1 MGQSQ
6 QYTGVIKSG
15 RAIKMT
21 HRELQGMLKQLSE
34 YQVNQLGQI
43 AMRYLTLNQELDEI
57 KPEQCPICGDQNAKF
72 IRKGIQRGKQR
83 FLCKSCGRKFTY
95 DTKQLTSN
103 SQQPKESWIVV
114 LEDTLSLTPIDD
126 TAEKIGVCHSTAFRM
141 RHKLL
146 VYMEEAVSASA
157 PLEALIEADE
167 AYVPESQ
174 KGTRVTHRKPRKHGE
189 GVSKRGLSNEQL
201 CVCFAT
207 DRDHRAIARCVN
219 RAKPSSEDL
228 VRALAGHIS
237 KESVILCDGAAG
249 YNLLAEKTE
258 CEKVAL
264 VGHESYNKVYHLNTV
279 NSLHS
284 RFKEMMRKFRGVATK
299 YLNRYAALFTLIA
312 MCADRPVTEV
322 ADQVRRSLRAIR
334 LHVTIASA
342 KALQILAI

>member
-146 VYMEEAVSASA
+146 VYMEEAVSASE

-167 AYVPESQ
+167 AYIPESQ

-201 CVCFAT
+201 CVC
-207 DRDHRAIARCVN
+207 H
-219 RAKPSSEDL
+219 
-228 VRALAGHIS
+228 
-237 KESVILCDGAAG
+237 
-249 YNLLAEKTE
+249 
-258 CEKVAL
+258 
-264 VGHESYNKVYHLNTV
+264 
-279 NSLHS
+279 
-284 RFKEMMRKFRGVATK
+284 
-299 YLNRYAALFTLIA
+299 
-312 MCADRPVTEV
+312 
-322 ADQVRRSLRAIR
+322 
-334 LHVTIASA
+334 
-342 KALQILAI
+342 

>member
-146 VYMEEAVSASA
+146 VYMEEAVSASE
-157 PLEALIEADE
+157 PLEALIIM
-167 AYVPESQ
+167 VPTIQTTS
-174 KGTRVTHRKPRKHGE
+174 
-189 GVSKRGLSNEQL
+189 SK
-201 CVCFAT
+201 T
-207 DRDHRAIARCVN
+207 IVN
-219 RAKPSSEDL
+219 M
-228 VRALAGHIS
+228 V
-237 KESVILCDGAAG
+237 
-249 YNLLAEKTE
+249 
-258 CEKVAL
+258 
-264 VGHESYNKVYHLNTV
+264 
-279 NSLHS
+279 
-284 RFKEMMRKFRGVATK
+284 
-299 YLNRYAALFTLIA
+299 
-312 MCADRPVTEV
+312 
-322 ADQVRRSLRAIR
+322 
-334 LHVTIASA
+334 
-342 KALQILAI
+342 